1 MMETTNKRRL
11 TMSRIKNLVI
21 GGLMAGALMASSGCA
36 VADSPWHSYGRERP
50 NIGRL
55 DRSELRADYA
65 RLEAARARL
74 AYDLRHDASRYR
86 IAQDRAEIQAILDEI
101 ERDNRYSRNS
111 NRGWDRRD

>member
-1 MMETTNKRRL
+1 MMETTNNRRL

-21 GGLMAGALMASSGCA
+21 GGLMAGALIASSGCA
-36 VADSPWHSYGRERP
+36 VSDSPWHNYGRERP
-50 NIGRL
+50 NFGRIE
-55 DRSELRADYA
+55 RSELRADYA

-74 AYDLRHDASRYR
+74 AYDLRNNASRYR

-101 ERDNRYSRNS
+101 ERDNRYSWNS

>member
-1 MMETTNKRRL
+1 MMETKNKRRL

-21 GGLMAGALMASSGCA
+21 GGLMAGALIVSSGCA
-36 VADSPWHSYGRERP
+36 VADSPWQSYGRDRP
-50 NIGRL
+50 NFGRL
-55 DRSELRADYA
+55 DRNELRADYA

-74 AYDLRHDASRYR
+74 AYDLRHNASRYR
-86 IAQDRAEIQAILDEI
+86 IAQDRAQIQAILDEI

>member
-1 MMETTNKRRL
+1 MTETTNKRSL
-11 TMSRIKNLVI
+11 TMSRIKTLAV
-21 GGLMAGALMASSGCA
+21 GGLLAGALMASSGCA
-36 VADSPWHSYGRERP
+36 VSDSPWHSYGRERP

-55 DRSELRADYA
+55 DRRELRADYA